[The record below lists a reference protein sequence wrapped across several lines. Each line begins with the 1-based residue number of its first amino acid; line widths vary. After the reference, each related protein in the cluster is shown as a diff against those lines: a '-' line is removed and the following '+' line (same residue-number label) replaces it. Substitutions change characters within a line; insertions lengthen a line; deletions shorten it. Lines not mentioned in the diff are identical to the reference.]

1 MEIIRPIKNPTA
13 TKIIPRGSISP
24 PKNDIPEAS
33 NNSIPYTKLSINH
46 LVFNNIYFLDDT
58 LLYNLIPLNY

>member
-1 MEIIRPIKNPTA
+1 MEIIRPIRHPIA

-33 NNSIPYTKLSINH
+33 NNNIPYTKLSIAY
-46 LVFNNIYFLDDT
+46 LFFNNIYFSIT
-58 LLYNLIPLNY
+58 YFYTI

>member
-1 MEIIRPIKNPTA
+1 MEIMRPIRHPTA

-33 NNSIPYTKLSINH
+33 NNNIPYTKLSITY
-46 LVFNNIYFLDDT
+46 LFFNNIYFSIT
-58 LLYNLIPLNY
+58 YFYTI